1 MREFIDYV
9 QAQETEV
16 GEPGGELVEPQN
28 YVMPPQ
34 EGKEESSEIGIIR
47 ELSPLKILA
56 RVRENL
62 KGRFYDEE
70 TKEYKKLEGYEPLLN
85 DYGISKYI
93 AILMSS
99 LNDVV
104 TMSNI
109 PPDEVNKLVRFVCRQ
124 TIPVMYINYKEWGVK
139 IKSDLQLLSNQI
151 LMMTYGALHKGSGAG
166 DRNVVR
172 GTITESMVTR
182 QGYPNQYPQ
191 KEGGFLSRMN
201 PFAK

>member
-1 MREFIDYV
+1 MSEKLEADKEDFPDHSVI
-9 QAQETEV
+9 
-16 GEPGGELVEPQN
+16 
-28 YVMPPQ
+28 PPQ
-34 EGKEESSEIGIIR
+34 EGREEPAEIGIIR
-47 ELSPLKILA
+47 ELSPLKILL

-62 KGRFYDEE
+62 QGRFYDEE
-70 TKEYKKLEGYEPLLN
+70 TKEYKQLEGYEPLLN
-85 DYGISKYI
+85 NYGISKYL
-93 AILMSS
+93 AILMAP
-99 LNDVV
+99 LNDVL

-151 LMMTYGALHKGSGAG
+151 FMMTYGALHKASGAG

-172 GTITESMVTR
+172 GTISESIATR
-182 QGYPNQYPQ
+182 QGYPDPYPQ
-191 KEGGFLSRMN
+191 RERGFLSRMN

>member
-1 MREFIDYV
+1 MNEEQEAERSQDYSV
-9 QAQETEV
+9 I
-16 GEPGGELVEPQN
+16 
-28 YVMPPQ
+28 PPQ
-34 EGKEESSEIGIIR
+34 EAREEPAEIGIIR
-47 ELSPLKILA
+47 ELSPLKILT

-70 TKEYKKLEGYEPLLN
+70 TKEYKKLEGYESMLN
-85 DYGISKYI
+85 NFGISKYLS
-93 AILMSS
+93 ILMAA
-99 LNDVV
+99 LNDVI

-139 IKSDLQLLSNQI
+139 VKSDLQLLSNQI
-151 LMMTYGALHKGSGAG
+151 FMMTYGALHKASGAG

-172 GTITESMVTR
+172 GTITENIATR
-182 QGYPNQYPQ
+182 QGYPDQYDQ
-191 KEGGFLSRMN
+191 RERGVLSRMN